1 MFILYKNKNNYIIDS
16 DNYTFNIDTINNNYS
31 DSGSDTESTNSCDS
45 DSTSDELSSEEDKIK
60 IRGHPQGRGIEDSRE
75 TSMRSPTTCGTKS
88 RPYKKRLIHTK
99 INNQSI
105 ICTSKDRKQRLKK
118 KKKYIVTSG
127 ELINDENNNIL
138 IKTYNFRMIFL
149 LKKLKQ
155 LIKLQ
160 NYNISVKLKFNNWL
174 DNGKYKPW
182 HGFTIFFNYLS
193 SDNTMCLSI
202 RKDKL
207 LILKEKYKGK
217 YKTLL
222 KEKYNEIKPGIYNIN
237 LFISVDK
244 IYVNIRGPPE
254 GMPRAGQNPASI
266 NSDNNEKKII
276 YICKN
281 NIKSGSCGLRVD
293 NCNIN
298 LLEYKIN

>member
-16 DNYTFNIDTINNNYS
+16 DNYTFNIDTININNS
-31 DSGSDTESTNSCDS
+31 DSDSDTESTNSCDS
-45 DSTSDELSSEEDKIK
+45 ESSSDELSSEEDKVK
-60 IRGHPQGRGIEDSRE
+60 IRGHPAGA
-75 TSMRSPTTCGTKS
+75 TSGTKP
-88 RPYKKRLIHTK
+88 RTYKKRLMHTK
-99 INNQSI
+99 MNNPSI
-105 ICTSKDRKQRLKK
+105 ICSSKNRKQRLKK

-207 LILKEKYKGK
+207 LIIKEKYKGK

-254 GMPRAGQNPASI
+254 GMLRAGQNPAPI